1 MDYSY
6 KSSSAGKPAA
16 AGNIL
21 FLLIG
26 WAAAVLSLIR
36 YPYIFGVIAVIM
48 GIMASKNGSRTG
60 LKLILASI
68 LFIATGLIFN
78 EILFICLKQAIG
90 I

>member
-6 KSSSAGKPAA
+6 NSGSAGKPAA
-16 AGNIL
+16 GSIL

-26 WAAAVLSLIR
+26 WITAVLSLIR
-36 YPYIFGVIAVIM
+36 YPYLFGVIAVVM
-48 GIMASKNGSRTG
+48 GIMASKNGRRGG

-68 LFIATGLIFN
+68 LFIAAGLIFN
-78 EILFICLKQAIG
+78 EIFFNCLKHVIG

>member
-1 MDYSY
+1 MEYSCNN
-6 KSSSAGKPAA
+6 SGAGKPAA

-26 WAAAVLSLIR
+26 WVAAAISLLR
-36 YPYIFGVIAVIM
+36 YPYFFGVIAVIM
-48 GIMASKNGSRTG
+48 GVMASRNGSRAG

-78 EILFICLKQAIG
+78 EIFFSCLKQVIG